1 MTSKNHETGTNR
13 CLEAFK
19 HWSKEKNND
28 ASIII
33 NIQGDEPLLDTSH
46 LNDIISCFKDPNTT
60 IATLALKVKR
70 NTLLKEGSVY
80 LTKDDNDFALYFSR
94 FPIPYLRDIPKDQW
108 TNHHQYYQHIG
119 IYGFTKESLA
129 DFSESSNSL
138 LESSEKLEQLR
149 WLEKGEKIKV
159 ATTEFFSQPVDT
171 KEDLK
176 IVRDYFNKKENWFYT
191 FVKKQALKSKIKEL
205 IEKEIEA
212 IQNIPIDGIIEPV
225 IDIIHNRVHKK
236 GGKLI
241 ISGMG
246 KAGQIGMNIATTL
259 SSTGT
264 PSVFIHPSEAQ
275 HGDLGV
281 VQKNDVLLL
290 ISNSG
295 KTREILEFNYLVK
308 RLHNNIPVISL
319 SGNETS
325 PLTDI
330 SDISLYTGNPK
341 EICPLG
347 LTPTTSTTVMTVVG
361 DILVV
366 GMMEKINFTKEEYAK
381 RHHSGYLGQKAK
393 EWKNLH

>member
-1 MTSKNHETGTNR
+1 M
-13 CLEAFK
+13 
-19 HWSKEKNND
+19 
-28 ASIII
+28 
-33 NIQGDEPLLDTSH
+33 
-46 LNDIISCFKDPNTT
+46 
-60 IATLALKVKR
+60 
-70 NTLLKEGSVY
+70 
-80 LTKDDNDFALYFSR
+80 
-94 FPIPYLRDIPKDQW
+94 
-108 TNHHQYYQHIG
+108 
-119 IYGFTKESLA
+119 
-129 DFSESSNSL
+129 
-138 LESSEKLEQLR
+138 
-149 WLEKGEKIKV
+149 
-159 ATTEFFSQPVDT
+159 
-171 KEDLK
+171 
-176 IVRDYFNKKENWFYT
+176 
-191 FVKKQALKSKIKEL
+191 KSKIKQL
-205 IEKEIEA
+205 IDKEIEA

-330 SDISLYTGNPK
+330 SDISLFTGNPK

-361 DILVV
+361 DVLVV
-366 GMMEKINFTKEEYAK
+366 SMMEKINFSKEDYSK

-393 EWKNLH
+393 E